1 MKLNVSVC
9 VHGQS
14 DVVVNK
20 AADVMLRRAAESFLV
35 QVLLLRYHKAS
46 VPSSSKCSCVPCVC
60 GRARACACACVRMCG
75 CLLTLAFT
83 YCVLL
88 IPHQVFTRASEDI
101 ILDALSAEQQKEAL
115 ASSARCALPDTRSFI
130 R

>member
-1 MKLNVSVC
+1 MKLTVSVC

-46 VPSSSKCSCVPCVC
+46 VPSSKCSCVPCVC